1 MSDLE
6 NMIEAVK
13 QGDRESVRA
22 LLESDNRLANQR
34 DESGAMPLH
43 YATLAGHRQIVQHC
57 LNEELTLTAPIVSS
71 SLRQPVGRL
80 SICARWVD
88 T

>member
-13 QGDRESVRA
+13 QGDRESIRA

-34 DESGAMPLH
+34 DESGTTPLM
-43 YATLAGHRQIVQHC
+43 LP
-57 LNEELTLTAPIVSS
+57 N
-71 SLRQPVGRL
+71 SLEQSRMHHLPN
-80 SICARWVD
+80 A
-88 T
+88 